1 MLKLRAMH
9 IFAGVV
15 VLSLLIV
22 STLLVELAHYGL
34 LAAFVFTLG
43 NVVGATFPPVASMI
57 DADNPLIL
65 ASLALAGIANIAF
78 TIIFATVFYQILVSV
93 DIRYA
98 LMQRRIGGM
107 SRHVIIT
114 PASEMGLM
122 LARRLAMAKITSV
135 FIDKDK
141 YAVRRAVRRGFLA
154 MQGDPEEQ
162 EALEHARVGS
172 AFALCTLYDDDLKN
186 TFVAIEAR
194 RNESK
199 PPVLAR
205 IRKLDDIPK
214 MERAGAKRVI
224 MPEAAVGIEMG
235 DFLVS
240 SL

>member
-1 MLKLRAMH
+1 
-9 IFAGVV
+9 
-15 VLSLLIV
+15 
-22 STLLVELAHYGL
+22 
-34 LAAFVFTLG
+34 
-43 NVVGATFPPVASMI
+43 MI

-154 MQGDPEEQ
+154 MQGDPEE
-162 EALEHARVGS
+162 
-172 AFALCTLYDDDLKN
+172 
-186 TFVAIEAR
+186 
-194 RNESK
+194 
-199 PPVLAR
+199 
-205 IRKLDDIPK
+205 
-214 MERAGAKRVI
+214 
-224 MPEAAVGIEMG
+224 
-235 DFLVS
+235 
-240 SL
+240 